1 MNPDRRGWFPAF
13 LEWRDAAPVVSWCY
27 LGDRP
32 FDEPFYDG
40 TLNGPMNTPF
50 NRLFV
55 HTTQMDVL
63 EEWHRESPGLE
74 PSGFI
79 FHMSRCGSTLVSR
92 MLAALPEH
100 LVVSEAG
107 PLDAIA
113 RAGRQVPHVPLET
126 RAQWF
131 RCMISALGQRRCG
144 GEQRYFIK
152 FDSQTIL
159 DFDVIRHAYPAT
171 PWIFVYR
178 DPVEVLASHMNQPSS
193 AMMPGVIG
201 GGGLDLPAAQA
212 FALAD
217 GEYGCRV
224 LARLCQAACQALPN
238 GGLPVNYTELP
249 EAVCG
254 NIATHFG
261 IEFDGPAREAMQ
273 KATQFH
279 AKLPNRRFRPDSEHK
294 KAALSPEAHK
304 SVQRWLRPWYEK
316 LTQHSRPFLDN
327 PARPI

>member
-1 MNPDRRGWFPAF
+1 MNPDRRGWFPAY
-13 LEWRDAAPVVSWCY
+13 LEWQNAAPLVSWCY
-27 LGDRP
+27 LGNRP

-40 TLNGPMNTPF
+40 TLTGPMNTPF

-55 HTTQMDVL
+55 HTTAINVL
-63 EEWHRESPGLE
+63 EQWHSESPGLE

-92 MLAALPEH
+92 MLAATPEH

-113 RAGRQVPHVPLET
+113 RAGRQLPQVPIEV

-131 RCMISALGQRRCG
+131 RWMTSALGQRRRD
-144 GEQRYFIK
+144 GEQRSFIK

-159 DFDVIRHAYPAT
+159 DFDVIRHAYPTT

-201 GGGLDLPAAQA
+201 CGGLDLPAEQ
-212 FALAD
+212 ALAMPE

-224 LARLCQAACQALPN
+224 LARLCDAACKALPD
-238 GGLPVNYTELP
+238 GGLAVNYTELP
-249 EAVCG
+249 EAVYG
-254 NIATHFG
+254 TVASHFG
-261 IEFDGPAREAMQ
+261 IEFDSAARETMS

-279 AKLPNRRFRPDSEHK
+279 AKLPNRRFRPDSEYK
-294 KAALSPEAHK
+294 KISLSPEARE
-304 SVQRWLRPWYEK
+304 SVQRWLQPSYDK
-316 LTQHSRPFLDN
+316 LILLAD
-327 PARPI
+327 